1 MTHKVHELWFGS
13 KVVLGTKKRIPVAH
27 KWFVLVKNTVLK
39 ASLVST
45 IQRKMKLQPR
55 MAVAILYLKLI
66 TSLACSAKNPSAL
79 PAALVIIPRKK
90 LLKNGGF
97 LLKKM

>member
-1 MTHKVHELWFGS
+1 LFGS
-13 KVVLGTKKRIPVAH
+13 KLVLGTKKRIPVAQ
-27 KWFVLVKNTVLK
+27 KWFVLVKNTVSK
-39 ASLVST
+39 VSSMST

-55 MAVAILYLKLI
+55 TAVTIQHLKLI